1 MEKFILSIDQGTTS
15 SRAIVFNHNGNIESI
30 AQKEFTQIYPQPG
43 WVEHDA
49 NEIWSSQAGVVAE
62 AVIKAGLRPIDIA
75 AIVITNQRET
85 TIVWERE
92 TGRPIY
98 NAIVWQDRRT
108 ASFCDELKQ
117 KGIDKLIQQKTGLI
131 VDAYFSATKIK
142 WILENVAGAKEKAL
156 AGKLAFGTV
165 DSWLIWN
172 LTAGKTHVT
181 DVTNASRTMLFNIHT
196 LQWDEELLKIFDVP
210 LNMLAEV
217 RSSSEVFGETAGEIL
232 AAKIPIAGIAGDQ
245 QAALFG
251 QMCTKT
257 GMVKNT
263 YGTGC
268 FMLMNIGDRPVLS
281 KNNLI
286 TTVAWKIGDQVQY
299 ALEGSIFVGG
309 AVVQWLRD
317 GLQIISSSA
326 EVEELA
332 QKVADNGGVYVVPAF
347 TGLGAPHWNQDAR
360 GTIVGLTRGSTSAHI
375 ARAALESIAFQ
386 TMEVLKAME
395 ADSGVSIGE
404 LRVDGGAT
412 VNDLLMQIQADV
424 LQANVVRPEITETTA
439 MGAAYLA
446 GLAVGYW
453 SSVDEISQQW
463 KVNRTF
469 EPSKENKPE
478 VLIKGW
484 HKAVRACKA
493 WAED

>member
-1 MEKFILSIDQGTTS
+1 
-15 SRAIVFNHNGNIESI
+15 
-30 AQKEFTQIYPQPG
+30 
-43 WVEHDA
+43 
-49 NEIWSSQAGVVAE
+49 
-62 AVIKAGLRPIDIA
+62 
-75 AIVITNQRET
+75 
-85 TIVWERE
+85 
-92 TGRPIY
+92 
-98 NAIVWQDRRT
+98 
-108 ASFCDELKQ
+108 
-117 KGIDKLIQQKTGLI
+117 
-131 VDAYFSATKIK
+131 
-142 WILENVAGAKEKAL
+142 
-156 AGKLAFGTV
+156 
-165 DSWLIWN
+165 
-172 LTAGKTHVT
+172 
-181 DVTNASRTMLFNIHT
+181 
-196 LQWDEELLKIFDVP
+196 
-210 LNMLAEV
+210 
-217 RSSSEVFGETAGEIL
+217 
-232 AAKIPIAGIAGDQ
+232 
-245 QAALFG
+245 
-251 QMCTKT
+251 
-257 GMVKNT
+257 MVKNT